1 MLLSSLPAVHV
12 GKGWQLSEVTPAPAS
27 SLALPCRSPTT
38 CLPAPACTCP
48 PLPQSWDVSR
58 GRRGSALMRLRA
70 GVLRK
75 TGYLDGHTE
84 TLRSLPR
91 MGKGL

>member
-1 MLLSSLPAVHV
+1 M
-12 GKGWQLSEVTPAPAS
+12 
-27 SLALPCRSPTT
+27 
-38 CLPAPACTCP
+38 
-48 PLPQSWDVSR
+48 SR